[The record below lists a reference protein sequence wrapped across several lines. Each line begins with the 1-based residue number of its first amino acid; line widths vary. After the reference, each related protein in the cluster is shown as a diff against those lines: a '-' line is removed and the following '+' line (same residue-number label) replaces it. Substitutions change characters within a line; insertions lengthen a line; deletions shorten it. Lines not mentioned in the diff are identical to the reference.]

1 MARQSFARQ
10 RRKVSPGKGT
20 RGSRACHVKAKAK
33 EAVKNLKAAVK
44 NPPAYGDRDV
54 EKVDD
59 GTGEVS
65 FGRRDTA
72 VVTTGISSRSS
83 ESQEEAG

>member
-20 RGSRACHVKAKAK
+20 RGSRACHVKAKAR

-44 NPPAYGDRDV
+44 NPPVYGERDV

-72 VVTTGISSRSS
+72 VVTTGISWSS

>member
-1 MARQSFARQ
+1 M
-10 RRKVSPGKGT
+10 GT
-20 RGSRACHVKAKAK
+20 RGSRACNVKAKAK

-72 VVTTGISSRSS
+72 VVTTGISWSS